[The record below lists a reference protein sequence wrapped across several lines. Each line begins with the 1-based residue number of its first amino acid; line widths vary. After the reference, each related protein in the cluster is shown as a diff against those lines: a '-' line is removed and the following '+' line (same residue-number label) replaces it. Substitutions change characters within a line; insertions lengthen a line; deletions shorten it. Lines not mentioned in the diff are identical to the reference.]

1 MHIVFEIELQL
12 RCRRTF
18 PASKTR
24 RMDDPFFLRLLPPPR
39 PPARPPRRRTADPA
53 VACTLASWVR
63 SALHLPRDAAV
74 ELSEWVSMDCRVAP
88 HTLHILVGTG
98 HARRLFVVEK
108 ASERIDEGDVRLA
121 VR

>member
-1 MHIVFEIELQL
+1 
-12 RCRRTF
+12 
-18 PASKTR
+18 
-24 RMDDPFFLRLLPPPR
+24 MDDPFFIRLSPLPR
-39 PPARPPRRRTADPA
+39 PPARHPRRRTADPA
-53 VACTLASWVR
+53 VAHTLDSWVR
-63 SALHLPRDAAV
+63 SALHVPRDTTV

-108 ASERIDEGDVRLA
+108 ASERIDEGDIRLA